1 MRIFIFVELQQ
12 QRVNDDGNNLVP
24 VERVSI
30 PFACENNGNEP
41 IITNDNDGSSIVKFN
56 PENNRVIEQQIGTDF
71 DKKEITV
78 GYMFGASDVNGIN
91 LETNQNVSNKSIDT
105 SQMEKVHILSFNY
118 VCLCTCASNQSIRPS
133 RKFYVSPLR
142 TE

>member
-41 IITNDNDGSSIVKFN
+41 IITNDNDGSSIDPSYYF
-56 PENNRVIEQQIGTDF
+56 I
-71 DKKEITV
+71 ITMLQPV
-78 GYMFGASDVNGIN
+78 RTSELQLSAR
-91 LETNQNVSNKSIDT
+91 LESLAFIQRFQSK
-105 SQMEKVHILSFNY
+105 IL
-118 VCLCTCASNQSIRPS
+118 
-133 RKFYVSPLR
+133 
-142 TE
+142 